1 MKRILVAVAA
11 AAYAAAAGADAQLRE
26 EANRLFGQIAAAPA
40 QPSPEA
46 ELGRALFWDVRLSAD
61 GKTACGSCHLAK
73 DWAADRR
80 RFSVDARGKHTGRHS
95 QTVFNAMSQ
104 PMLRWTGDRP
114 DGASQ
119 AQGSITGSL
128 GFASRE
134 AAVEKMKELG
144 YQERFRVVYPQEPNP
159 LTAANYGRALQAYQ
173 ATLTTP
179 GAFDRFLA
187 GDDKA
192 LGDRQ
197 RRGLR
202 AFIDTGCA
210 VCHNGP
216 NLGGASLQRFGL
228 LKEYWA
234 ETRSEKVDLGKYGAS
249 KKEEDK
255 YVFRVPM
262 LRNITR
268 TAPYFH
274 DGSVDEL
281 DRAIR
286 IMAAVQLGKT
296 LADDT
301 VAAIA
306 AFLDSLTGEVPPNYA
321 PPGEKPQL

>member
-1 MKRILVAVAA
+1 MVQ
-11 AAYAAAAGADAQLRE
+11 ADAKLRE
-26 EANRLFGQIAAAPA
+26 EATRLFGRVAAAPA

-46 ELGRALFWDVRLSAD
+46 ELGRALFWDSRLSVD

-80 RFSVDARGKHTGRHS
+80 RFSIDARGKATGRHS

-119 AQGSITGSL
+119 AQGSMTGSL
-128 GFASRE
+128 GFQSRE
-134 AAVEKMKELG
+134 AAVEKLKELG
-144 YQERFRVVYPQEPNP
+144 YLERFRAVYPQDLNP
-159 LTAANYGRALQAYQ
+159 LTAANYGKALQAYQ

-179 GAFDRFLA
+179 AAFDRYLA

-192 LGDRQ
+192 LDDPQ
-197 RRGLR
+197 KRGLR

-210 VCHNGP
+210 VCHSGP

-228 LKEYWA
+228 VKEYWA
-234 ETRSEKVDLGKYGAS
+234 ETKSEKVDPGKFGSS

-262 LRNITR
+262 LRNIAK

-274 DGSVDEL
+274 DGSVDLL

-296 LADDT
+296 LDEDT
-301 VAAIA
+301 VSAIA
-306 AFLDSLTGEVPPNYA
+306 SFLDSLTGEVPANYA
-321 PPGEKPQL
+321 PPGQRPDL